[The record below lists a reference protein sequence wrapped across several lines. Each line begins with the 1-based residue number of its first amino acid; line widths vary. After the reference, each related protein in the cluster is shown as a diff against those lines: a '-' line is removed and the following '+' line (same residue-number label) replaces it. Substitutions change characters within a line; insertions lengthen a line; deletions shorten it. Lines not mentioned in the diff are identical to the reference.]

1 MVDLV
6 PKNAGEFKSGGL
18 GDALLIGGIK
28 AVEERALIGVVGNGT
43 IKSGAVKLVAGAAI
57 SSMLKGKSGQLVG
70 SAFAIDAVED
80 LVNGLIGAATASTS
94 SADSG
99 DNW

>member
-18 GDALLIGGIK
+18 GDALLIGGVK
-28 AVEERALIGVVGNGT
+28 AVEERALIPVIGNGT
-43 IKSGAVKLVAGAAI
+43 LKSGAVKLVAGAAI
-57 SSMLKGKSGQLVG
+57 GSMLKGKSGQIVG

-80 LVNGLIGAATASTS
+80 LVNGLIGTATNTGGSQEAV
-94 SADSG
+94 
-99 DNW
+99 W